1 MSVNVTTKMSKD
13 DVLNKILELANYEIT
28 ANAYGMMQ
36 L

>member
-13 DVLNKILELANYEIT
+13 DVLNKILELVNYEIT
-28 ANAYGMMQ
+28 ASAYGMMQ

>member
-13 DVLNKILELANYEIT
+13 DVLNKILDT
-28 ANAYGMMQ
+28 ANAYGRMQ